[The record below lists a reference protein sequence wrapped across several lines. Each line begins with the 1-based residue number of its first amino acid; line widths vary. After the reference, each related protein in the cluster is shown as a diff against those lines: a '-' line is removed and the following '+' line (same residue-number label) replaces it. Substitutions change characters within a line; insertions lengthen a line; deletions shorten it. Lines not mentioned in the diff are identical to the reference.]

1 MGCAYFMQWRSLL
14 LGLFFLVMLLGC
26 EVPNPPPVELPPPRV
41 MLSDLGPITVTR
53 DEQVIEN
60 VRINA
65 SNQHGITV
73 INKRNVVIRNC
84 VIQHRN
90 GVGIYFRNSPGI
102 RIENCHIIHT
112 GAPASG
118 PNASETLNNITG
130 ELSPGAVIDNVRL
143 EKGSSGIY
151 LSDSPNAVLTRI
163 EGRDFRGPFPRGQL
177 VQFSRSHSSRLE
189 NFSSINGKES
199 WVEDN
204 LSAWRSSNV
213 VFRNGYIEGNNSP
226 SGVGIMFELDDGVS
240 TGGLVEDVH
249 LVRMGNGAVSGYP
262 ARNVIFRNVSVRDN
276 ICHDQGRGVPLSGGL
291 SFSGSPDSSNLRV
304 ENSRYFNLCHIVLWD
319 RQAFSFVE
327 IKQENFALKIPFRA
341 KFGWE

>member
-1 MGCAYFMQWRSLL
+1 MQWRYLFPVLALL
-14 LGLFFLVMLLGC
+14 VLVSAC
-26 EVPNPPPVELPPPRV
+26 ETPNPPPATPSPPTI
-41 MLSDLGPITVTR
+41 MLTDSGPITVAR
-53 DEQVIEN
+53 DDQVIEN

-65 SNQHGITV
+65 SNGHGITV

-84 VIQHRN
+84 LIQHRN
-90 GVGIYFRNSPGI
+90 GAGIFFRNSPGI

-118 PNASETLNNITG
+118 PNPSETLNNITG
-130 ELSPGAVIDNVRL
+130 EISPGAVIDNVRL

-151 LSDSPNAVLTRI
+151 LTDSPNAVLTRV

-177 VQFSRSHSSRLE
+177 VQFSRSHNSRLE
-189 NFSSINGKES
+189 NFSSINGRES

-213 VFRNGYIEGNNSP
+213 VFRNGYLEGNNSP
-226 SGVGIMFELDDGVS
+226 SGVGVMFEQDDGAS
-240 TGGLVEDVH
+240 SGGLVEDVH
-249 LVRMGNGAVSGYP
+249 LIKMGNGAVSAYP
-262 ARNVIFRNVSVRDN
+262 GRNVIFRNIGVRDN
-276 ICHDQGRGVPLSGGL
+276 ICTDQGRGTPLSGGL
-291 SFSGSPDSSNLRV
+291 SFSGSPSSSNLRV

-327 IKQENFALKIPFRA
+327 LKQENFALKTPFKAR
-341 KFGWE
+341 FGWE